1 MLALRS
7 ILVIAGDDEAPYA
20 AAATT
25 AADAVLFDLAAP
37 HAVHH
42 RAAARRLVERFAP
55 LAAKAKREVLVRIG
69 DARSGE
75 LEADVDAV
83 VSAALSAVVLPGTE
97 APQDARDADVAIRKR
112 EMRRGI
118 APGTIRLVPEIDS
131 AAGLRGLAGILDAVD
146 RHGAVA
152 LDVAGLLGQLGV
164 AARRAEA
171 TAHTHTRVAMEDHA
185 MADVALASGTLHL
198 PWLVTGRG
206 ASDVATRA
214 HDLGAAG
221 VALAAEAEALGMNA
235 LFAPDP
241 DEVAAAHAALEA
253 WERVRAR
260 GRWVDAVTARDGERL
275 VDRRTVRLA
284 RALIARADAIA
295 RRESA
300 R

>member
-7 ILVIAGDDEAPYA
+7 ILVIAGDDEAAYA

-37 HAVHH
+37 ATVHH
-42 RAAARRLVERFAP
+42 RAAARRLVERYAP
-55 LAAKAKREVLVRIG
+55 ATAKAKREVLVRVG
-69 DARSGE
+69 DARSNE

-83 VSAALSAVVLPGTE
+83 VGAALSAIVLPGAE

-118 APGTIRLVPEIDS
+118 APGSIRLIPEIDS
-131 AAGLRGLAGILDAVD
+131 PAGLRALASILDAVD

-152 LDVAGLLGQLGV
+152 LDVAGLRGQLGV
-164 AARRAEA
+164 AGRRAQP
-171 TAHTHTRVAMEDHA
+171 TAHAHARVAMEDHA
-185 MADVALASGTLHL
+185 MADVALAAGALRL
-198 PWLVTGRG
+198 PWIVTGREATG
-206 ASDVATRA
+206 VATRA
-214 HDLGAAG
+214 HDLGGSG
-221 VALAAEAEALGMNA
+221 VALGGEAEARGMNA
-235 LFAPDP
+235 LFAHP
-241 DEVAAAHAALEA
+241 DEVAAARAALEA
-253 WERVRAR
+253 WEHLRAR
-260 GRWVDAVTARDGERL
+260 GRWVDAIGAPGGDRL